1 MNDAAFQK
9 DQTDY
14 RALSGR
20 LFSALLSRFGT
31 DYISEIEDALQNSFL
46 KSLKITD
53 PKKKPDNLENWLFIV
68 ARNDVL
74 NQIKNKKEQNN
85 IDAFLAEQGDHS
97 ADQQKDLRLQ
107 TILFIASMDNISA
120 QSKII
125 FVLKNIFGLSVAE
138 IHSCTLL
145 SEEAIYKSAGRTK
158 KNIRRQYH
166 SKPIDLRF
174 IGQKKQT
181 VIIAEEILYSVFN
194 IGFDSF
200 NEKTQDI
207 VNMDLCLEAFSLAR
221 LLLKEFKLDSTSN
234 LLAVFSLHTA
244 RIPAKIENG
253 KIIPFF
259 DQNRSKWKAELFQLG
274 VRYLKKPKSETRFYI
289 EALIALKYMAIENF
303 GDNDWHDIINLY
315 KLLQRI
321 SPSPIVKLNCCYCL
335 SRTGN
340 TAAALEMLAEAE
352 KELPGPHVYFNIIK
366 AKILAE
372 TNPAESADLFSSI
385 VNELNQKIRK
395 EYLLENELI
404 RL

>member
-1 MNDAAFQK
+1 MNDFAFQK

-14 RALSGR
+14 RSLSGR

-31 DYISEIEDALQNSFL
+31 DYITEIEDAVQNSFL

-53 PKKKPDNLENWLFIV
+53 QKKKPDNLENWLFIV
-68 ARNDVL
+68 ARNDLL
-74 NQIKNKKEQNN
+74 NQIKNKKEKH
-85 IDAFLAEQGDHS
+85 DTESFLPEQGDQP

-107 TILFIASMDNISA
+107 TILFIASMDIISA

-125 FVLKNIFGLSVAE
+125 FALKNIFGLSVAE

-145 SEEAIYKSAGRTK
+145 SEEAVYKRAGRTK
-158 KNIRRQYH
+158 KNMRRQYH
-166 SKPIDLRF
+166 SKPMDLQL
-174 IGQKKQT
+174 IGQKKET
-181 VIIAEEILYSVFN
+181 AVIAEEILYSVFN

-200 NEKTQDI
+200 SEKTQDI

-221 LLLKEFKLDSTSN
+221 LLFKEFKLDSTSN

-253 KIIPFF
+253 KLIPFF
-259 DQNRSKWKAELFQLG
+259 NQNRKKWNHELFRLG
-274 VRYLKKPKSETRFYI
+274 VQYLKKPKTATRFYI
-289 EALIALKYMAIENF
+289 EALIALKYMTIETF
-303 GDNDWHDIINLY
+303 GENDWNDIINLY
-315 KLLQRI
+315 QLLLQI
-321 SPSPIVKLNCCYCL
+321 SPSPVVKLNCCYCL

-340 TAAALEMLAEAE
+340 TAAALEMLAQAE
-352 KELPGPHVYFNIIK
+352 KELPGRHVYFNIVK

-385 VNELNQKIRK
+385 FNELSQKIRK